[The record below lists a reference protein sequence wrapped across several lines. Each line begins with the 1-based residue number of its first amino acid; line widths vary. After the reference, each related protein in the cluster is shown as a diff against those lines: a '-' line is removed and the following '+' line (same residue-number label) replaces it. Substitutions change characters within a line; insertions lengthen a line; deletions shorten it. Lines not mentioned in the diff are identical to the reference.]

1 MKNYPNEI
9 DELILEFDAARMF
22 FAEEEE
28 EEASFVVSL
37 KDITERKRAEEAVR
51 ESVERYRSLVENI
64 GFGVNMIDKD
74 FRIIMTNAEIS
85 RWFNK
90 SAREFE
96 GKNCFKEFEKR
107 QAVCPHCPGIK
118 AMATGHPDQVE
129 TEGVREDGTRFPV
142 QVHAFPV
149 FEADGTVY
157 GFIEIV
163 EDITERKKAEEALQE
178 SEEYYRMI
186 IENSNDMIWTLD
198 TEGRFLFFNKRSEQ
212 ITGYRLEDWQGKS
225 FAPLIYKEDIPKVT
239 EVFHK
244 ILSGQPQQY
253 EVSVIRKDGSKL
265 ILSVNSAPIYSK
277 AKVVGTVS
285 FGRDVTEQKEAEEQI
300 KKSLKEKEILLGEIH
315 HRVKNN
321 MQVIS
326 SMLSLQ
332 SEYITEEKYRDMFQ
346 ESQNRILS
354 MSLIHENLYQSR
366 NFAKIDLNEYINDLV
381 NDLFR
386 YYGIDTGNITLNIN
400 VENVYLGIDSGIPC
414 GFIINELVTNSLK
427 YAFPDGRK
435 GELKISLRSIGED
448 MIELLISDN
457 GIGIPKDLDFE
468 NTQSLGMYLVK
479 MLAENQL
486 QGEIHLDR
494 SKGTEFKIKFKR
506 EK

>member
-51 ESVERYRSLVENI
+51 
-64 GFGVNMIDKD
+64 
-74 FRIIMTNAEIS
+74 
-85 RWFNK
+85 
-90 SAREFE
+90 
-96 GKNCFKEFEKR
+96 
-107 QAVCPHCPGIK
+107 
-118 AMATGHPDQVE
+118 
-129 TEGVREDGTRFPV
+129 
-142 QVHAFPV
+142 
-149 FEADGTVY
+149 
-157 GFIEIV
+157 
-163 EDITERKKAEEALQE
+163 E

-427 YAFPDGRK
+427 HAFPDGRK
-435 GELKISLRSIGED
+435 GEIYIAFSQNNENIY
-448 MIELLISDN
+448 ELFVGDN
-457 GIGIPKDLDFE
+457 GVSIPEDLDIG
-468 NTQSLGMYLVK
+468 NTESLGLQLVTMLVK
-479 MLAENQL
+479 DQL
-486 QGEIHLDR
+486 EGEIDLNR
-494 SKGTEFKIKFKR
+494 NNGTKFRIKFKG
-506 EK
+506 EN

>member
-1 MKNYPNEI
+1 VYK
-9 DELILEFDAARMF
+9 DAAGNVVGV
-22 FAEEEE
+22 FA
-28 EEASFVVSL
+28 AAR
-37 KDITERKRAEEAVR
+37 DITERKQAEETIR
-51 ESVERYRSLVENI
+51 
-64 GFGVNMIDKD
+64 
-74 FRIIMTNAEIS
+74 
-85 RWFNK
+85 
-90 SAREFE
+90 
-96 GKNCFKEFEKR
+96 
-107 QAVCPHCPGIK
+107 
-118 AMATGHPDQVE
+118 
-129 TEGVREDGTRFPV
+129 
-142 QVHAFPV
+142 
-149 FEADGTVY
+149 
-157 GFIEIV
+157 
-163 EDITERKKAEEALQE
+163 E
-178 SEEYYRMI
+178 SEEQYRTI
-186 IENSNDMIWTLD
+186 IENSNDMIWTMD
-198 TEGRFLFFNKRSEQ
+198 TEGRFLFFNKRSEE

-225 FAPLIYKEDIPKVT
+225 FAPLIYEEDIPKVT

-244 ILSGQPQQY
+244 TLNGQPQQY
-253 EVSVIRKDGSKL
+253 EVSIIRKDGSKL
-265 ILSVNSAPIYSK
+265 ILSVNTAPIYSK
-277 AKVVGTVS
+277 VKVVGTVS

-332 SEYITEEKYRDMFQ
+332 SEYITEKKYRDMFQ

-386 YYGIDTGNITLNIN
+386 SYGIDTGNITLNIN

-414 GFIINELVTNSLK
+414 GLIINELVTNCLK
-427 YAFPDGRK
+427 HAFPDGGK
-435 GELKISLRSIGED
+435 GEMKISLRSIGED

-468 NTQSLGMYLVK
+468 NTQSLGLYLVK

-494 SKGTEFKIKFKR
+494 SKGTEFKIKFKG